1 MARGAP
7 GATGRGNELAVRI
20 CTFEQRGNPSA
31 GVVATDG
38 TIVSTVD
45 LVGGATDEDDVLDLL
60 LSGEELW
67 ADLRRAARG
76 ARGGIPLSS
85 AKLLAPIP
93 RPPRNV
99 FCVGWNYSE
108 HFEEGKQ
115 ARGQTG
121 PQLAPQEIPQF
132 PSLFTKNPATVIGP
146 DAPVFFPSPHS
157 EQLDWEAELAVVIGK
172 GGRDI
177 TESDAMSHVFGY
189 TCANDV
195 SVRDIQ
201 RRHGG
206 QWFKG
211 KNFDTHLPMGPWIVT
226 ADELDPSDLAI
237 RSRVNGVGKQDSR
250 TKFMV
255 FKIPRL
261 IAEISA
267 GCELWPGDMVIT
279 GTPAGVGFARTPP
292 EYLKIGDV
300 VEIEIEGIGVLRNTV
315 TGRT

>member
-1 MARGAP
+1 M
-7 GATGRGNELAVRI
+7 RI
-20 CTFEQRGNPSA
+20 CTFDQRGVPAA
-31 GVVATDG
+31 GIVAADD
-38 TIVSTVD
+38 TILSTVD

-67 ADLRRAARG
+67 ADLRAAARD
-76 ARGGIPLSS
+76 ARGGIPLAS

-99 FCVGWNYSE
+99 FCIGWNYSE
-108 HFEEGKQ
+108 HFDEDKA
-115 ARGQTG
+115 ARGQSG
-121 PQLAPQEIPQF
+121 PPPSSPEIPQF
-132 PSLFTKNPATVIGP
+132 PAIFTKNPGTVVGP
-146 DAPVFFPSPHS
+146 DAPVLFPAPHS

-177 TESDAMSHVFGY
+177 TEATAMQHVFGY

-195 SVRDIQ
+195 SVRDVQ
-201 RRHGG
+201 HRHGG

-226 ADELDPSDLAI
+226 ADDLDPSDLAI
-237 RSRVNGVGKQDSR
+237 RTRVNGVTKQDSR
-250 TKFMV
+250 TKYMV

-267 GCELWPGDMVIT
+267 GCELWPGDMIIT

-292 EYLKIGDV
+292 EYLKVGDV
-300 VEIEIEGIGVLRNTV
+300 VEIEIEGIGALRNTV
-315 TGRT
+315 KGRT

>member
-1 MARGAP
+1 MR
-7 GATGRGNELAVRI
+7 L
-20 CTFEQRGNPSA
+20 CTFEQRGAPSA
-31 GVVATDG
+31 GVVAADD

-67 ADLRRAARG
+67 ADLRKAARG
-76 ARGGIPLSS
+76 ARNGIPLRS

-115 ARGQTG
+115 ARGQSG

-132 PSLFTKNPATVIGP
+132 PALFTKNPATVVGHN
-146 DAPVFFPSPHS
+146 APVFFPSPHS

-177 TESDAMSHVFGY
+177 AEADAMGHVFGY
-189 TCANDV
+189 TCANDI
-195 SVRDIQ
+195 SVRDVQ

-237 RSRVNGVGKQDSR
+237 RSRVNGAGKQDSR

-267 GCELWPGDMVIT
+267 GCTLWPGDLLIT

-292 EYLKIGDV
+292 EYLKPGDV
-300 VEIEIEGIGVLRNTV
+300 VEVDIEGIGVLRNTIA
-315 TGRT
+315 GRS

>member
-1 MARGAP
+1 MR
-7 GATGRGNELAVRI
+7 L
-20 CTFEQRGNPSA
+20 CTFEVGGIAHA
-31 GVVATDG
+31 GVVNGDELIAVG
-38 TIVSTVD
+38 D
-45 LVGGATDEDDVLDLL
+45 LVPGAPDDVIGIIAAGASLWDHLRDAARRSKGGTPLAGAT
-60 LSGEELW
+60 
-67 ADLRRAARG
+67 LR
-76 ARGGIPLSS
+76 
-85 AKLLAPIP
+85 APIP
-93 RPPRNV
+93 RPARNV

-115 ARGQTG
+115 ALGQAGG
-121 PQLAPQEIPQF
+121 PQLAPQEIPAF
-132 PSLFTKNPATVIGP
+132 PSLFSKNPATVVGP
-146 DAPVFFPSPHS
+146 DAPVYFSAPQS

-177 TESDAMSHVFGY
+177 AEADAMKCVFGY

-195 SVRDIQ
+195 SVRDVQ

-226 ADELDPSDLAI
+226 ADELDPADLAI
-237 RSRVNGVGKQDSR
+237 RSRVNGVTKQDSR

-255 FKIPRL
+255 FKIPRI
-261 IAEISA
+261 IAEVSA
-267 GCELWPGDMVIT
+267 GCELWPGDLIIT

-300 VEIEIEGIGVLRNTV
+300 VEVEIEGIGVLRNTIE
-315 TGRT
+315 GRS

>member
-1 MARGAP
+1 
-7 GATGRGNELAVRI
+7 VRI
-20 CTFEQRGNPSA
+20 CTFEQRGNLSA
-31 GVVATDG
+31 GVVAADG

-45 LVGGATDEDDVLDLL
+45 ILGGASDEDDVLDLL
-60 LSGEELW
+60 MSGEELW
-67 ADLRRAARG
+67 AELRSAAGR
-76 ARGGIPLSS
+76 ARGGIPLAS
-85 AKLLAPIP
+85 AKLHAPIP

-115 ARGQTG
+115 ARGQSG

-146 DAPVFFPSPHS
+146 DAPIIFPAPHS

-177 TESDAMSHVFGY
+177 AEAAAMSHVFGY

-195 SVRDIQ
+195 SVRDVQ

-226 ADELDPSDLAI
+226 ADDLDPSDLAI

-267 GCELWPGDMVIT
+267 GCDLWPGDMIIT

-292 EYLKIGDV
+292 EYLKVGDV
-300 VEIEIEGIGVLRNTV
+300 VEVEIEGIGVLRNPIK
-315 TGRT
+315 GRT

>member
-1 MARGAP
+1 M
-7 GATGRGNELAVRI
+7 RI
-20 CTFEQRGNPSA
+20 CTFDQRGVPAA
-31 GVVATDG
+31 GIVAADNT
-38 TIVSTVD
+38 VLSTVD

-67 ADLRRAARG
+67 ADLRAAARD
-76 ARGGIPLSS
+76 ARGGIPLAS

-99 FCVGWNYSE
+99 FCIGWNYSE
-108 HFEEGKQ
+108 HFEEDKQ
-115 ARGQTG
+115 ARGQSG
-121 PQLAPQEIPQF
+121 PPPSTAQIPQF
-132 PSLFTKNPATVIGP
+132 PAIFTKNPGTVVGP
-146 DAPVFFPSPHS
+146 DAPVLFPAPHS

-177 TESDAMSHVFGY
+177 TEATAMQHVFGY

-195 SVRDIQ
+195 SVRDVQ
-201 RRHGG
+201 HRHGG

-237 RSRVNGVGKQDSR
+237 RSRVNGVTKQDSR
-250 TKFMV
+250 TKYMV

-267 GCELWPGDMVIT
+267 GSELWPGDMIIT

-292 EYLKIGDV
+292 EYLGVGDV
-300 VEIEIEGIGVLRNTV
+300 VEIEIEGIGVLRNAIK
-315 TGRT
+315 GRT

>member
-7 GATGRGNELAVRI
+7 GAAGRGTGLAVRI

-31 GVVATDG
+31 GLVAADD

-76 ARGGIPLSS
+76 AKGGVPLSG

-115 ARGQTG
+115 ARGQSG

-132 PSLFTKNPATVIGP
+132 PSLFTKNPATVVGP
-146 DAPVFFPSPHS
+146 DAPVFFSSPHS
-157 EQLDWEAELAVVIGK
+157 EQLDWEAELAVVIGR
-172 GGRDI
+172 GGLDI
-177 TESDAMSHVFGY
+177 AEADAMTHVFGY

-267 GCELWPGDMVIT
+267 GCELWPGDMIIT

-300 VEIEIEGIGVLRNTV
+300 IEIEIEGIGVLRNTV
-315 TGRT
+315 RGRT

>member
-1 MARGAP
+1 VRLCTFEVGGIPHAGVVN
-7 GATGRGNELAVRI
+7 GNELIAV
-20 CTFEQRGNPSA
+20 G
-31 GVVATDG
+31 
-38 TIVSTVD
+38 D
-45 LVGGATDEDDVLDLL
+45 LVPGAPDDVVEIIAAGASLWDRLREAARRSKGGTPLAGAT
-60 LSGEELW
+60 
-67 ADLRRAARG
+67 LR
-76 ARGGIPLSS
+76 
-85 AKLLAPIP
+85 APIP
-93 RPPRNV
+93 RPARNV

-121 PQLAPQEIPQF
+121 GPQLAPQEIPAF
-132 PSLFTKNPATVIGP
+132 PSLFSKNPATVVGS
-146 DAPVFFPSPHS
+146 DAPVYFSAPQS
-157 EQLDWEAELAVVIGK
+157 EQLDWEAELAVVIGT

-177 TESDAMSHVFGY
+177 TEADAMKCVFGY

-195 SVRDIQ
+195 SVRDVQ

-226 ADELDPSDLAI
+226 ADELDPADLAI
-237 RSRVNGVGKQDSR
+237 RSRVNGVTKQDSR

-255 FKIPRL
+255 FKIPRI
-261 IAEISA
+261 IAEVSA
-267 GCELWPGDMVIT
+267 GCELWPGDMIIT

-300 VEIEIEGIGVLRNTV
+300 VEVEIEGIGVLRNTIE
-315 TGRT
+315 GRS

>member
-1 MARGAP
+1 
-7 GATGRGNELAVRI
+7 VRI
-20 CTFEQRGNPSA
+20 CTFEQRGNPAA
-31 GVVATDG
+31 GVVAADD

-76 ARGGIPLSS
+76 ARGGIPLRS

-115 ARGQTG
+115 ARGQSG

-132 PSLFTKNPATVIGP
+132 PSLFTKNPATVVGP

-177 TESDAMSHVFGY
+177 AEEAAMSHVFGY

-267 GCELWPGDMVIT
+267 GCELWPGDLIIT

-292 EYLKIGDV
+292 EYLKIGDLI
-300 VEIEIEGIGVLRNTV
+300 EIEIEGIGVLRNTV

>member
-1 MARGAP
+1 M
-7 GATGRGNELAVRI
+7 RI
-20 CTFEQRGNPSA
+20 CTFEQRGAPSA
-31 GVVATDG
+31 GVVATDD

-45 LVGGATDEDDVLDLL
+45 LVGGATDEDDILDLL
-60 LSGEELW
+60 LSGEEFW
-67 ADLRRAARG
+67 AELRGAARK
-76 ARGGIPLSS
+76 ARNGIPLES

-115 ARGQTG
+115 ARGGQSG

-132 PSLFTKNPATVIGP
+132 PALFTKNPATVVGH
-146 DAPVFFPSPHS
+146 DAPVWFPAPHS

-172 GGRDI
+172 TGRDI
-177 TESDAMSHVFGY
+177 AEADAMDYVFGY

-195 SVRDIQ
+195 SVRDVQ

-226 ADELDPSDLAI
+226 ADDLDPSDLAI
-237 RSRVNGVGKQDSR
+237 RSRVNGVNKQDSR

-267 GCELWPGDMVIT
+267 GCTLWPGDMIIT

-292 EYLKIGDV
+292 EYLKVGDV
-300 VEIEIEGIGVLRNTV
+300 VEVEIERIGVLRNTV
-315 TGRT
+315 KERM